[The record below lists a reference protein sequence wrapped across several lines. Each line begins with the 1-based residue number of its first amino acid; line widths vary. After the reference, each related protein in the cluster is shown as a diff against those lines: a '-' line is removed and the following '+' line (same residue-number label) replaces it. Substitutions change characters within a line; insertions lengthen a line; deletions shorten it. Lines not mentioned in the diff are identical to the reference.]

1 MKTQQF
7 KQQQT
12 TMWQICRNDV
22 VRFEHEKRNDRKK
35 TLSEGAGLA

>member
-1 MKTQQF
+1 MTHQF

-22 VRFEHEKRNDRKK
+22 VRFEHERNDK
-35 TLSEGAGLA
+35 TRSLTLGVSTA

>member
-1 MKTQQF
+1 MKTVQF

-22 VRFEHEKRNDRKK
+22 VRFERREHDNRRAL
-35 TLSEGAGLA
+35 TLGESTA